1 MQAVSFAALGVF
13 CFTLM
18 DISIKWSLHTYSLLQ
33 VTFFNCLFALLG
45 LLIWV
50 YPRFDLLK
58 TRNPLIHLL
67 RASTVLVGDLLAFY
81 SFGQVPLA
89 EAYTL
94 ILTMPLFITLFAFIF
109 KQEQIKP
116 ATMLLTLLG
125 FTGVYLT
132 LNPSFGSLQ
141 IALLAALGCTIV
153 ESIGFLLI
161 RGYREQETP
170 QSFAVYG
177 LGLVVLSTGIY
188 TLLHYQPMTLIS
200 TAISLGG
207 GLCYALATALVV
219 SAFHLGS
226 PTAVSSMQYTQ
237 LVWGMLLSFFI
248 WHELPSKH
256 ALMGGLLVAI
266 AGLGLLYTQR
276 PRQSNSKQQLPQ
288 EDASPSLPESVN

>member
-1 MQAVSFAALGVF
+1 MQALGFAALGVF

-18 DISIKWSLHTYSLLQ
+18 DISIKWSLQTYALLQ

-50 YPRFDLLK
+50 YPRFDLLR
-58 TRNPLIHLL
+58 TRHPLIHLL
-67 RASTVLVGDLLAFY
+67 RASTVLIGDLLAFY

-94 ILTMPLFITLFAFIF
+94 ILTMPLFMTIFAFLFQQETIKPITL
-109 KQEQIKP
+109 
-116 ATMLLTLLG
+116 LLTLLG

-141 IALLAALGCTIV
+141 IALIAALGCAVI
-153 ESIGFLLI
+153 ESLGFLLI

-170 QSFAVYG
+170 QSFSVYG
-177 LGLVVLSTGIY
+177 LSLVVLSTGLY
-188 TLLHYQPMTLIS
+188 TLFNYQPMTLTS
-200 TAISLGG
+200 TVISLSGG
-207 GLCYALATALVV
+207 ICYALATALVV
-219 SAFHLGS
+219 SAFHRGS

-237 LVWGMLLSFFI
+237 LVWGMLLSFLI
-248 WHELPSKH
+248 WHELPSTH
-256 ALMGGLLVAI
+256 ALGGSFLVVI

-276 PRQSNSKQQLPQ
+276 PNPKPPKPPQLG
-288 EDASPSLPESVN
+288 ALPSARESVN